1 MPYPILPGAE
11 PMTHVGS
18 NGCGALV
25 LHGFTG
31 NPHSMRGLA
40 QAFAAAGFT
49 VELPLLPGHGTH
61 VEDMIPT
68 GWSDWSAAA
77 EAAYVRVAAQSSRVV
92 VAGLSMGGTLTA
104 WLATRHPEIAGIVTV
119 NGALMPMAPEMR
131 EGLQALVDA
140 GERVLPAI
148 GSDIA
153 KEGVTE
159 SAYEE
164 TPLLPLLSLF
174 DAGASLG
181 AEVERITCPALVMQA
196 PQDHVVAPE
205 SADWF
210 AARVRGPVERL
221 SLDRSF
227 HVATLDH
234 DRELIEER
242 AVAFAR
248 QVCGLA

>member
-1 MPYPILPGAE
+1 MPHPVLPGAE
-11 PMTHVGS
+11 PMTHQGT

-49 VELPLLPGHGTH
+49 VEMPLLPGHGTH

-68 GWSDWSAAA
+68 RWSDWSAAA
-77 EAAYVRVAAQSSRVV
+77 EAAYGRVAAQSAKVV

-104 WLATRHPEIAGIVTV
+104 WLAARHPEIAGIVTV
-119 NGALMPMAPEMR
+119 NGALMPMASELR
-131 EGLQALVDA
+131 DGLQALVDA
-140 GERVLPAI
+140 GESVLPAI

-153 KEGVTE
+153 MEGVVE

-164 TPLLPLLSLF
+164 TPLQPLLSLF
-174 DAGASLG
+174 DAGVELG
-181 AEVERITCPALVMQA
+181 PLVETIACPALVMQA

-210 AARVRGPVERL
+210 ASRVRGPVERV

-234 DRELIEER
+234 DRELIEQQ

-248 QVCGLA
+248 RVCGLG